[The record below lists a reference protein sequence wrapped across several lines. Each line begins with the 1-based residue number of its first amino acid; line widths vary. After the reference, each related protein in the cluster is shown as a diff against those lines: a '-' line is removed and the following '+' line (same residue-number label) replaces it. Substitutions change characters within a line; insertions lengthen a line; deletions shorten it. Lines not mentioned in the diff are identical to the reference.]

1 MNKLFK
7 NHRMGRC
14 KMTQWKWISVKN
26 PCRLIPANHS
36 DSTDAMVC
44 VLTLPEIKEYRRQ
57 GYEVEIVEMVLPD
70 APRRLVDVV
79 AQPKIKRYRIASA
92 HVDTTGSS
100 SLEICGGVGNS
111 VLCCASEDKP
121 SVRRGLPVRKMR
133 GVYVKAVQTYNGKSR
148 KKELLERFVVL
159 VRKQADIAKEM
170 DDIRAELATLLPDD
184 DGNPPVFNL
193 FQPFVDE
200 DKLSCCFNCIFQ
212 KFFGALPTERLD
224 GYYAKPIDLIAY
236 FFILVEWERLGN
248 CIFSEK
254 CKKPFF
260 EYINEKV
267 LVEGIGKTER
277 TFYNRLTH
285 TMNDFRCNLMKE
297 PASSNFRG
305 ECWKRDFFIKDF
317 LKVLAIFHATEYYK
331 ELETRKHA

>member
-1 MNKLFK
+1 MNKLLK

-14 KMTQWKWISVKN
+14 KMPHRKWISVKN
-26 PCRLIPANHS
+26 PCRLIPVNHS
-36 DSTDAMVC
+36 DSTDAKVC
-44 VLTLPEIKEYRRQ
+44 VLTLPEIIEYRRQ
-57 GYEVEIVEMVLPD
+57 GYEVKIVKRVLPD
-70 APRRLVDVV
+70 APHRLVDVV
-79 AQPKIKRYRIASA
+79 AQSKRYRIVSA
-92 HVDTTGSS
+92 HINTVGDSS
-100 SLEICGGVGNS
+100 HEICGDVDNP
-111 VLCCASEDKP
+111 VLCSASENKP
-121 SVRRGLPVRKMR
+121 SVHRVLPVRKMR
-133 GVYVKAVQTYNGKSR
+133 GVYVRAVRTYNGKSR

-212 KFFGALPTERLD
+212 KFFGALPTERLE

-260 EYINEKV
+260 EYINKRV
-267 LVEGIGKTER
+267 LIEGIGKTER

-297 PASSNFRG
+297 PASSSFRG

-317 LKVLAIFHATEYYK
+317 LKVIAIFHATEYYK
-331 ELETRKHA
+331 ELAKRKHA